1 MDFYLS
7 QLEET
12 YDDISLEKNRERKE
26 TNRVIL
32 TCLEESMCI
41 TKKYLNDFYQ
51 KSERTKD
58 LFNIISI
65 NGEIEVCQKKIKQ
78 MKSTKDACEKII
90 QECLEYE
97 NHIERQK
104 IRIQEKI
111 RVAKQ
116 YKDDINQLRKSM
128 VDCSYS
134 YKYRI
139 SHMIPSFV
147 ESLLKSSCL

>member
-12 YDDISLEKNRERKE
+12 YDDISLEENRERKE
-26 TNRVIL
+26 TNYVIL

-41 TKKYLNDFYQ
+41 TKKDLNDFHK

-58 LFNIISI
+58 LFNIVSI
-65 NGEIEVCQKKIKQ
+65 NGEVEVCQKKLKQ
-78 MKSTKDACEKII
+78 MKTTKDICEKII
-90 QECLEYE
+90 QGCLEYE

-111 RVAKQ
+111 RAVKQ
-116 YKDDINQLRKSM
+116 YKDDINQLRKST

-134 YKYRI
+134 HRYRI
-139 SHMIPSFV
+139 SHMIPGFV

>member
-12 YDDISLEKNRERKE
+12 YDDISLEENRERKE
-26 TNRVIL
+26 TNYVIL
-32 TCLEESMCI
+32 ACLEESMCI
-41 TKKYLNDFYQ
+41 TKKDLNDFHK

-58 LFNIISI
+58 LFNIVSI
-65 NGEIEVCQKKIKQ
+65 NGEMEVCQKKLKQ

-111 RVAKQ
+111 RAVKQ
-116 YKDDINQLRKSM
+116 YKDDINQLRKST
-128 VDCSYS
+128 VDCSYP
-134 YKYRI
+134 YRYRI
-139 SHMIPSFV
+139 SHMIPGFV

>member
-12 YDDISLEKNRERKE
+12 YDDISLEKNREKKE
-26 TNRVIL
+26 TNHVIL
-32 TCLEESMCI
+32 ACLEDSLCI
-41 TKKYLNDFYQ
+41 TKKDLDNLQ
-51 KSERTKD
+51 KKSDRSKD
-58 LFNIISI
+58 LFNIISL
-65 NGEIEVCQKKIKQ
+65 NGEMEVCQKKLKQ
-78 MKSTKDACEKII
+78 MKSTKDVCEKII

-111 RVAKQ
+111 RVGKQ
-116 YKDDINQLRKSM
+116 YKDDINQLRKST
-128 VDCSYS
+128 VGCSYS
-134 YKYRI
+134 YRYRI
-139 SHMIPSFV
+139 SHMIPGFV

>member
-12 YDDISLEKNRERKE
+12 YNDISLEKNRERKE
-26 TNRVIL
+26 TNHVIL
-32 TCLEESMCI
+32 ACLEESLCI
-41 TKKYLNDFYQ
+41 TKKDLNDFHQ
-51 KSERTKD
+51 KSERAKD
-58 LFNIISI
+58 LFDIISL
-65 NGEIEVCQKKIKQ
+65 NGEIEVYQKKLKQ

-116 YKDDINQLRKSM
+116 YKDDINQMRKSM

-134 YKYRI
+134 YKYHI
-139 SHMIPSFV
+139 SHMIPGFV

>member
-12 YDDISLEKNRERKE
+12 YDDIRLEDNREIKE
-26 TNRVIL
+26 TNHVIL
-32 TCLEESMCI
+32 ACLEDSLCI
-41 TKKYLNDFYQ
+41 TEKDLSDFYQ
-51 KSERTKD
+51 QSKKAKD
-58 LFNIISI
+58 LFNIISL
-65 NGEIEVCQKKIKQ
+65 NGEIEVCQKKLKQ
-78 MKSTKDACEKII
+78 MKSTKDSCEKII

-97 NHIERQK
+97 NHIEKQK
-104 IRIQEKI
+104 ISIQEKI

-116 YKDDINQLRKSM
+116 YKDEINQLRKSTT
-128 VDCSYS
+128 DCSYS

-139 SHMIPSFV
+139 SHMIPGFL